1 MSFFAKAPCV
11 GRGRLDSKQTYVC
24 VCVFVLLFLLEMV
37 DDARLRL
44 GQTGRM
50 RGMKKLRLSIMQTL
64 VRVSSPS
71 MYSGGL
77 HVVIYLGS
85 SAIARRPI

>member
-11 GRGRLDSKQTYVC
+11 GHGRLDSKQTYVC
-24 VCVFVLLFLLEMV
+24 GVFVLLFVLEMV

-71 MYSGGL
+71 MCSGGL
-77 HVVIYLGS
+77 HVFICLGS